1 MRGGVPLTLMALSTL
16 TIIALQREVLFGTM
30 RGS

>member
-1 MRGGVPLTLMALSTL
+1 MALSTL